1 MTHIPLSA
9 RVKAAVANGRC
20 SGTVWVHATRRFR
33 VRLEIEPDT
42 AYQYDGDDENGETQ
56 AALDNGEFVAFD
68 SAVIVELDGQE
79 IARDT
84 LCGSVYSADTF
95 AEFWTA
101 HRDSDPGNRNC
112 SIMRASLG
120 SNVSICHYFPDMV
133 RLAISEARQHVAHIR
148 VPPKLRNAA

>member
-33 VRLEIEPDT
+33 VRLEIEPDRS
-42 AYQYDGDDENGETQ
+42 YCYDGDDENGETQ
-56 AALDNGEFVAFD
+56 AALDSGEYVAFD
-68 SAVIVELDGQE
+68 SALIVELDGQE

-84 LCGSVYSADTF
+84 LCGSVYGADNF

-101 HRDSDPGNRNC
+101 HRDADPMNRNC
-112 SIMRASLG
+112 SIMRAARG
-120 SNVSICHYFPDMV
+120 NCSIGHYFPDMV
-133 RLAISEARQHVAHIR
+133 RQAISEARQHVAHIR
-148 VPPKLRNAA
+148 VPPKLRKAA